1 MGFNLQC
8 DLKDISRNSEYNDSY
23 RYILFVIDIFSKM
36 LYFQPQFTKTAEET
50 TKSLEKI
57 ILGLEEKP
65 KFLCSDRGKEFF
77 STKTKNMLKK
87 HDIHLYATFNYDV
100 KASIVERLGS
110 L

>member
-65 KFLCSDRGKEFF
+65 KYLCSDKGG
-77 STKTKNMLKK
+77 L
-87 HDIHLYATFNYDV
+87 LYVCNLLNVCDFT
-100 KASIVERLGS
+100 
-110 L
+110 